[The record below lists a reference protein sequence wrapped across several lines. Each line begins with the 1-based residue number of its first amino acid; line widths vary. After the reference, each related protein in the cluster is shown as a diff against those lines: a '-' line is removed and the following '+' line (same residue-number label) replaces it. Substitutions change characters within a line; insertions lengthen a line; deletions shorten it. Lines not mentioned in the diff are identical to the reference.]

1 MDLIIKVRGY
11 LTYRD
16 VIGKREI
23 EQPDDVQVTFLNFI
37 RGLAAELGGEHGR
50 ALFDEEADTIGQSV
64 AIMLN
69 GVHHNHLPNRL
80 DTVLK
85 DQDEVAIF
93 PPAAGG

>member
-1 MDLIIKVRGY
+1 LIIKVRGY

-23 EQPDDVQVTFLNFI
+23 EQTDDSPVTFLDFI
-37 RGLAAELGGEHGR
+37 CELAAEIGGEHGQ
-50 ALFDEEADTIGQSV
+50 ALFNKETGTAGSSV

-69 GVHHNHLPNRL
+69 GVHYNHLPERMN
-80 DTVLK
+80 TVLK

-93 PPAAGG
+93 PPGAGG